1 MIAARICIPNHAIPF
16 RGRQKFRTISMFQ
29 NPPWQIIKVTENR
42 TEYSG
47 LVFDIIKELSR
58 ILNFTY
64 TVNLVKVG
72 LGANQLK
79 FSRNNTE
86 KDISGDITTLVT
98 NSIPEAIIDMVT
110 TKSVAIAACG
120 FTVTEKEKLYINF
133 TVPVSTQTY
142 TFLAARPRELS
153 RALLFMSP
161 FTKDVSNF

>member
-1 MIAARICIPNHAIPF
+1 MHI
-16 RGRQKFRTISMFQ
+16 FQ
-29 NPPWQIIKVTENR
+29 NPPWQIIKLNENK

-64 TVNLVKVG
+64 TVSVVKVG
-72 LGANQLK
+72 QGANKLQ
-79 FSRNNTE
+79 FSRNTSRA
-86 KDISGDITTLVT
+86 DISEDITTLVT
-98 NSIPEAIIDMVT
+98 NTIPESIIDMVT
-110 TKSVAIAACG
+110 TKTVAMAACG

-133 TVPVSTQTY
+133 TVPVSTQSY

-161 FTKDVSNF
+161 FTKDVSKLNCFYSYVSA